1 MNLKETVNKYIETNG
16 DEGTAEKLG
25 VKVSA
30 VRVWKAT
37 GRVPLPI
44 VQQILDQIDKAAPAA
59 SEETDKETDKE
70 TESTVSPEVSPV
82 EKKAQGPTVADVIN
96 NLNSRLKSV
105 EDQMQL
111 LDTKMIQKLVAFAK
125 KYTDPDRHV
134 MQQGTVVPLTQ
145 AQGPLLDVPKQVP
158 PERQVGV
165 PQIMGTQ
172 EEEVEGEGAGDV
184 NWNEPYKKYRR

>member
-44 VQQILDQIDKAAPAA
+44 VQQILDQIDKSPASTA
-59 SEETDKETDKE
+59 VEEKSTAKETK
-70 TESTVSPEVSPV
+70 STVSPEVSPETEGHTV
-82 EKKAQGPTVADVIN
+82 GQVIQNLMTRVKA
-96 NLNSRLKSV
+96 L
-105 EDQMQL
+105 EDQVQL
-111 LDTKMIQKLVAFAK
+111 LDTKNIQKLVAFAK